1 MSEQQSNGIGTKFLI
16 IFASVVVILA
26 GAKAAQSLIAP
37 FLLAVFFAMVLMPPL
52 RWLKRK
58 GLADWL
64 ALSVLSLVVLLFG
77 IGLVWILSYSLT
89 DFADRLPNYR
99 EKVTTGVAQVDNWIN
114 NAIQKFDQME
124 KSVPK
129 FPILQE
135 KPIEQIPP
143 TEITTTIPPTTPTTQ
158 PPENITPEITPSHEP
173 FSLFNIVHLDTLIGY
188 IHLGVREILNIATI
202 SSLIVIMVIFMLI
215 EAACLPE
222 KLRSAFGGRDL
233 SSEYFRK
240 IAADTWNYMRIK
252 TIINLLTSFVTAIG
266 LWFLGVEYALL
277 WGILMFF
284 LNYIPNI
291 GQIIASIPP
300 ILLAL
305 LDQDATMAVVVTIWL
320 VVVNTAFGYGV
331 EPRYLEQGLGISGLV
346 VLLSLIFWGW
356 LLGPIG
362 MFLSAPLTMV
372 LKIVL
377 QNDQKTR
384 WIAVLL
390 SNHASN
396 SQR

>member
-1 MSEQQSNGIGTKFLI
+1 MNTHPSNGIGTKFLI

-26 GAKAAQSLIAP
+26 GIKAAQSLASP

-52 RWLKRK
+52 RWLKQK
-58 GLADWL
+58 GLSDWV
-64 ALSVLSLVVLLFG
+64 ALSVLSLAVLLFG
-77 IGLVWILSYSLT
+77 LGLVWILSYSLT
-89 DFADRLPNYR
+89 DFADRLPAYR
-99 EKVTTGVAQVDNWIN
+99 EKVTAGVTQLDHWIN

-129 FPILQE
+129 IPIFQEEPAEPILPPE
-135 KPIEQIPP
+135 ITETALPAAITTTPP
-143 TEITTTIPPTTPTTQ
+143 TETATS
-158 PPENITPEITPSHEP
+158 EITALREP
-173 FSLFNIVHLDTLIGY
+173 FSLFNVIHLDTLIGY
-188 IHLGVREILNIATI
+188 IHLGVRELLNIATV
-202 SSLIVIMVIFMLI
+202 SSLIVVMVIFMLI
-215 EAACLPE
+215 EAARLPE
-222 KLRSAFGGRDL
+222 KVREAFGGRDL
-233 SSEYFRK
+233 SNEYFRK
-240 IAADTWNYMRIK
+240 IAADTWNYMKIK
-252 TIINLLTSFVTAIG
+252 TIINLMTGFVTATG
-266 LWFLGVEYALL
+266 LWFLGVDYALL

-300 ILLAL
+300 VLLAL
-305 LDQDATMAVVVTIWL
+305 LDQGATAAVIVTVWL
-320 VVVNTAFGYGV
+320 VVVNTVFGYGV
-331 EPRYLEQGLGISGLV
+331 EPRYLEKGLGISGLV

-377 QNDQKTR
+377 QNDLKTR

-390 SNHASN
+390 SNHVSN
-396 SQR
+396 S

>member
-1 MSEQQSNGIGTKFLI
+1 I
-16 IFASVVVILA
+16 
-26 GAKAAQSLIAP
+26 KAAQSLAAP
-37 FLLAVFFAMVLMPPL
+37 FLLAAFFAMVLMPPL
-52 RWLKRK
+52 RWLKQK
-58 GLADWL
+58 GLSDWV
-64 ALSVLSLVVLLFG
+64 ALSALSLVVFLFG

-89 DFADRLPNYR
+89 DFAGRLPTYR
-99 EKVTTGVAQVDNWIN
+99 EKVTAGVTQLDDWIN
-114 NAIQKFDQME
+114 DAIQKFDQME

-129 FPILQE
+129 IPIFQE
-135 KPIEQIPP
+135 ELLHEEPTELIPP
-143 TEITTTIPPTTPTTQ
+143 TETTVQTAQPTETVTS
-158 PPENITPEITPSHEP
+158 EITPLHEP

-188 IHLGVREILNIATI
+188 IHLGVRELLNIATI

-215 EAACLPE
+215 EAARLPE
-222 KLRSAFGGRDL
+222 KAREAFGGRDL
-233 SSEYFRK
+233 SNEYFRK
-240 IAADTWNYMRIK
+240 IAADTWNYMKIK
-252 TIINLLTSFVTAIG
+252 TIINLLTGLITAIG
-266 LWFLGVEYALL
+266 LWLLGVEYALL

-291 GQIIASIPP
+291 GQIIASVPP

-305 LDQDATMAVVVTIWL
+305 LDQGATTAAVVTGWL

-331 EPRYLEQGLGISGLV
+331 EPRYLEKGLGISSLV

-372 LKIVL
+372 MKIVL
-377 QNDQKTR
+377 QNDPKTN

-390 SNHASN
+390 SNHSTHLKN
-396 SQR
+396 S

>member
-1 MSEQQSNGIGTKFLI
+1 MNKQQFRGIGMKFLI
-16 IFASVVVILA
+16 SFASLVVIFAGI
-26 GAKAAQSLIAP
+26 KAAQTLAAP
-37 FLLAVFFAMVLMPPL
+37 FLLAVFFAMVLTPPL
-52 RWLKRK
+52 RWLKQK
-58 GLADWL
+58 GLSDWA
-64 ALSVLSLVVLLFG
+64 ALLVLSLLVFLSG
-77 IGLVWILSYSLT
+77 IVLVWILSYSLT
-89 DFADRLPNYR
+89 NFSDRLPVYR
-99 EKVTTGVAQVDNWIN
+99 EKATVGVTQLDEWIN
-114 NAIQKFDQME
+114 GVIQQFDQME

-129 FPILQE
+129 
-135 KPIEQIPP
+135 IPMFHEEP
-143 TEITTTIPPTTPTTQ
+143 VTPTSTIELESI
-158 PPENITPEITPSHEP
+158 PSTESVPLTETISSKITPLRER
-173 FSLFNIVHLDTLIGY
+173 FSLFNVVPLDTLISY
-188 IHLGVREILNIATI
+188 VHLGVKELLNIATV
-202 SSLIVIMVIFMLI
+202 SSLIVVMVIFMLI
-215 EAACLPE
+215 EAARLPE
-222 KLRSAFGGRDL
+222 KMRAAFDGRDL
-233 SSEYFRK
+233 SNEYFKK
-240 IAADTWNYMRIK
+240 IAADTWSYMKIK
-252 TIINLLTSFVTAIG
+252 TIINLLTGFVTALG

-305 LDQDATMAVVVTIWL
+305 LDQGATMAIVVTFWL
-320 VVVNTAFGYGV
+320 VVVNTVFGYGV
-331 EPRYLEQGLGISGLV
+331 EPRYLEEGLGISGLV

-396 SQR
+396 A

>member
-1 MSEQQSNGIGTKFLI
+1 
-16 IFASVVVILA
+16 
-26 GAKAAQSLIAP
+26 
-37 FLLAVFFAMVLMPPL
+37 
-52 RWLKRK
+52 
-58 GLADWL
+58 
-64 ALSVLSLVVLLFG
+64 
-77 IGLVWILSYSLT
+77 VWVLSYSLT
-89 DFADRLPNYR
+89 NFSDRLPIYR
-99 EKVTTGVAQVDNWIN
+99 ERATAGVTQLDEWIN
-114 NAIQKFDQME
+114 NVIRQFDQME

-129 FPILQE
+129 ISMFQE
-135 KPIEQIPP
+135 EP
-143 TEITTTIPPTTPTTQ
+143 TELITPT
-158 PPENITPEITPSHEP
+158 ESTPSIESIPLTETIVSEITPSHEH
-173 FSLFNIVHLDTLIGY
+173 FSLFNVIHLDSLIGY
-188 IHLGVREILNIATI
+188 VHLGVKELLNIATI
-202 SSLIVIMVIFMLI
+202 SSLIVVMVIFMLI
-215 EAACLPE
+215 EAARLPE
-222 KLRSAFGGRDL
+222 KVREAFSGRDL
-233 SSEYFRK
+233 SNEYFEK
-240 IAADTWNYMRIK
+240 IAADTWNYMKIK
-252 TIINLLTSFVTAIG
+252 TIINLLTGLVTTLG

-300 ILLAL
+300 VLLAL
-305 LDQDATMAVVVTIWL
+305 LDQGATMAIVVIFWL
-320 VVVNTAFGYGV
+320 VVVNTIFGYGV
-331 EPRYLEQGLGISGLV
+331 EPRYLEKGLGISGLV

-396 SQR
+396 T